1 LTQRYLFSTE
11 SDYTK
16 LAILYRDYLMK
27 HYPEL
32 TKKEDSDVPVAA
44 EMIGAVDDTEHILGY
59 PVTRSQSLTSYEQA
73 QTILQTLK
81 EAGITDLSA
90 KYTGWFNTGV
100 KQTSSKKVKLISR
113 LGSKSDLK
121 DLTSYAEQTEG
132 LDLFLN
138 ATFSFVYK
146 DKWMDGFGKMSNA
159 AKFCSREYAKLY
171 TLDPVTYQSNSDY
184 WDYHTYDSYYLVK
197 PAYAMSALASYA
209 SKIKNYGAENIGLED
224 IGNKLSGDYNPKD
237 RVSREAVM
245 NQQTEKMKEL
255 KESGSKLMVTGGNQ
269 YVLPYADYITD
280 LDIDRRSVNIVDEQV
295 PFYQIALHGLVDYSG
310 SAINLSSDSEENILK
325 SAETGAGLY
334 YTYIYEKTSELQD
347 GKYTK
352 YYACNFDEWKDETVS
367 LYNKFK
373 ENLGDIYNQFI
384 VGHEQVASGVYK
396 TTYEN
401 GKEVLVNYNYED
413 YNYNGT
419 TVPQRDFVTIGGEK

>member
-1 LTQRYLFSTE
+1 
-11 SDYTK
+11 
-16 LAILYRDYLMK
+16 
-27 HYPEL
+27 
-32 TKKEDSDVPVAA
+32 
-44 EMIGAVDDTEHILGY
+44 
-59 PVTRSQSLTSYEQA
+59 
-73 QTILQTLK
+73 
-81 EAGITDLSA
+81 
-90 KYTGWFNTGV
+90 
-100 KQTSSKKVKLISR
+100 
-113 LGSKSDLK
+113 
-121 DLTSYAEQTEG
+121 
-132 LDLFLN
+132 
-138 ATFSFVYK
+138 
-146 DKWMDGFGKMSNA
+146 
-159 AKFCSREYAKLY
+159 
-171 TLDPVTYQSNSDY
+171 
-184 WDYHTYDSYYLVK
+184 
-197 PAYAMSALASYA
+197 MSALASYA